1 MITFAELGLND
12 EILQAIK
19 TLGFETPTP
28 IQAKSIPHL
37 ISSSQDLVAF
47 AQTGT
52 GKTGAFGLPT
62 IHLTKVEDKRTQTLI
77 LCPTRELCIQITK
90 DLKSYSKHIK
100 GLGIVAVYGGASSET
115 QIKELRTAAQVV
127 VATPGRAK
135 DLIKR
140 KKLLLANVERVVLD
154 EADEM
159 LNMGFKEDLDAILA
173 ETMSHKQT
181 MLFSATMSPE
191 ILRLTKTYMKDPLE
205 IAASRMNTGA
215 ENVQH
220 IYYMVQAKH
229 RYEVLKRIA
238 DSNPNI
244 YGLIF
249 CRTRQETKDTAHKF
263 MHDGYNADALHGELS
278 QAQRDEVMGRFRAG
292 KLQILVATDVA
303 ARGLDINDLTHVVN
317 YNLPD
322 DSEVYI
328 HRSGRTGRA
337 GKSGVS
343 IAIIHTREIGK
354 IRAIENKF
362 KVKFTKELVPS
373 GKDICSMQLLS
384 LIDKIEKVQV
394 DEKQIGPFM
403 PAIYEKLEWLSREEL
418 IKHFVSAEFN
428 RFLTYYKHAVDINV
442 SANDKPV
449 RIERPGRRDRSTR
462 NIDGPERV
470 DRSERGVKPDRSVRP
485 DRNSKQGRGERK
497 ESNGGNFRER
507 PVHTRLFI
515 NLGMKNDLTPTRL
528 IGLINH
534 TLKSNEADV
543 GAIEIMKKFS
553 FFDIE
558 QGVVN
563 ELVEKLHGI
572 EHEGVEVQLEVST
585 DKPTPLPTKKK
596 KYSKQKEYSISQ
608 GGRRSNRGS
617 KSAPSPRR
625 SRKK

>member
-1 MITFAELGLND
+1 MTTFADLGLNED
-12 EILQAIK
+12 ILKSIQEI
-19 TLGFETPTP
+19 GFETPTP
-28 IQAKSIPHL
+28 IQNKTIPHL
-37 ISSSQDLVAF
+37 LSSTKDLVAF

-52 GKTGAFGLPT
+52 GKTGAFGIPALQ
-62 IHLTKVEDKRTQTLI
+62 LTKAEDKRTQTLI

-90 DLKSYSKHIK
+90 DMQSYSKHMSGI
-100 GLGIVAVYGGASSET
+100 GIVAVYGGASMDT
-115 QIKELRTAAQVV
+115 QIRALKKAAQVV

-135 DLIKR
+135 DLIRRKR
-140 KKLLLANVERVVLD
+140 LQLGSVERVILD

-173 ETMSHKQT
+173 ETSETKQT
-181 MLFSATMSPE
+181 LLFSATMSRE
-191 ILRLTKTYMKDPLE
+191 VQRMTKTYMSDPVE
-205 IAASRMNTGA
+205 IAASKMNTGA
-215 ENVQH
+215 VNVTH
-220 IYYMVQAKH
+220 VYYMVQAKN

-238 DSNPNI
+238 DSNPEI
-244 YGLIF
+244 YGLVF

-278 QAQRDEVMGRFRAG
+278 QAQRDEVMGRFRSK

-337 GKSGVS
+337 GKKGIS
-343 IAIIHTREIGK
+343 IAIIHTREYGK
-354 IRAIENKF
+354 IRAIESKF
-362 KVKFTKELVPS
+362 KLKFTKELVPT
-373 GKDICSMQLLS
+373 GKDICSKQLYS
-384 LIDKIEKVQV
+384 LIDKIEKVEV

-428 RFLTYYKHAVDINV
+428 RFLTYYKHAVDVNV
-442 SANDKPV
+442 SASDKPE
-449 RIERPGRRDRSTR
+449 RGERPGRRDRNKRGDRGDRGDRQDGGSRDR
-462 NIDGPERV
+462 NK
-470 DRSERGVKPDRSVRP
+470 RGDRP
-485 DRNSKQGRGERK
+485 DTKRESGPRK
-497 ESNGGNFRER
+497 TTF
-507 PVHTRLFI
+507 TRLFI

-528 IGLINH
+528 IGLINK
-534 TLKSNEADV
+534 TLNSNEADV
-543 GAIEIMKKFS
+543 GAIEIMKKFA

-563 ELVEKLHGI
+563 KLVEKLHGQ
-572 EHEGVEVQLEVST
+572 EHEGVNVQLEVST
-585 DKPTPLPTKKK
+585 DKPTPLPTKKTK
-596 KYSKQKEYSISQ
+596 FSKQKEYGVSQ
-608 GGRRSNRGS
+608 GGRRGDRGK
-617 KSAPSPRR
+617 KSGSSPRR

>member
-1 MITFAELGLND
+1 MNAFAQLGLND
-12 EILQAIK
+12 DIVQAIQK
-19 TLGFETPTP
+19 LGFENPTP
-28 IQAKSIPHL
+28 IQEKSIPHL
-37 ISSSQDLVAF
+37 LTSTQDLVAF

-52 GKTGAFGLPT
+52 GKTGAFGLPAV
-62 IHLTKVEDKRTQTLI
+62 HLSKPEDKRTQTLI
-77 LCPTRELCIQITK
+77 LCPTRELCIQISK
-90 DLKSYSKHIK
+90 DLNNFAKNIK
-100 GLGIVAVYGGASSET
+100 GIGVVPVYGGAPIDT
-115 QIKELRTAAQVV
+115 QLKALRKAAQIV

-140 KKLLLANVERVVLD
+140 KRLLLGNVERVVLD

-173 ETMSHKQT
+173 ETSATKQT
-181 MLFSATMSPE
+181 LLFSATMSRE
-191 ILRLTKTYMKDPLE
+191 VQRMTKTYMDNPIE
-205 IAASRMNTGA
+205 IAATKMNTGA
-215 ENVQH
+215 VNVKH
-220 IYYMVQAKH
+220 IYYMVQAKN

-244 YGLIF
+244 YGLVF

-278 QAQRDEVMGRFRAG
+278 QAQRDEVMKRFRS
-292 KLQILVATDVA
+292 KKIQILVATDVA

-337 GKSGVS
+337 GKSGIS
-343 IAIIHTREIGK
+343 IAIIHTREYGK

-362 KVKFTKELVPS
+362 KLKFTKELVPT
-373 GKDICSMQLLS
+373 GKDICSKQLYS
-384 LIDKIEKVQV
+384 LIDKIEKVDV

-428 RFLTYYKHAVDINV
+428 RFLTYYKHATDINV
-442 SANDKPV
+442 SADAKPQ
-449 RIERPGRRDRSTR
+449 RGERPGRRDRNKR
-462 NIDGPERV
+462 GDRV
-470 DRSERGVKPDRSVRP
+470 DSQRE
-485 DRNSKQGRGERK
+485 QGPHHK
-497 ESNGGNFRER
+497 TF
-507 PVHTRLFI
+507 TRLFI

-528 IGLINH
+528 IGLINK
-534 TLKSNEADV
+534 TLNSNEADV
-543 GAIEIMKKFS
+543 GAIEIMKKFA

-563 ELVEKLHGI
+563 TLVDKLHGQ
-572 EHEGVEVQLEVST
+572 EHEGVKVQLEVST
-585 DKPTPLPTKKK
+585 EKPTPLPTKKK
-596 KYSKQKEYSISQ
+596 KFSKQKEYGMSKS
-608 GGRRSNRGS
+608 GRRGS
-617 KSAPSPRR
+617 RSKKSGISPRR

>member
-1 MITFAELGLND
+1 MNTFAELGLND
-12 EILQAIK
+12 EILQA
-19 TLGFETPTP
+19 TEELGFETPTP
-28 IQAKSIPHL
+28 IQTKTIPHL
-37 ISSSQDLVAF
+37 LTSTQDLVAF

-52 GKTGAFGLPT
+52 GKTGAFGLPA
-62 IHLTKVEDKRTQTLI
+62 IHLTKAEDKRTQTLI

-90 DLKSYSKHIK
+90 DLKNYAKHLQGI
-100 GLGIVAVYGGASSET
+100 GIVAVYGGASSDT
-115 QIKELRTAAQVV
+115 QIRELRKASQIV

-140 KKLLLANVERVVLD
+140 KRLLLNNVERVVLD

-173 ETMSHKQT
+173 ETLPTKQT
-181 MLFSATMSPE
+181 LLFSATMSKE
-191 ILRLTKTYMKDPLE
+191 ILRMTKTYMKNPLE
-205 IAASRMNTGA
+205 IAAAKMNTGA
-215 ENVQH
+215 DNVKH
-220 IYYMVQAKH
+220 IYYMVQAKN

-244 YGLIF
+244 YGLVF

-278 QAQRDEVMGRFRAG
+278 QAQRDEVMGRFRSR

-337 GKSGVS
+337 GKSGTS
-343 IAIIHTREIGK
+343 IAIIHTREFGK
-354 IRAIENKF
+354 IRSIESKF
-362 KVKFTKELVPS
+362 KLKFTKELVPT
-373 GKDICSMQLLS
+373 GKDICTKQLYS
-384 LIDKIEKVQV
+384 LIDKIEKIQV
-394 DEKQIGPFM
+394 DNKQIEPFM

-428 RFLTYYKHAVDINV
+428 RFLAYYKHAQDINV
-442 SANDKPV
+442 SASDKPE
-449 RIERPGRRDRSTR
+449 RGERPGRRDRSTR
-462 NIDGPERV
+462 G
-470 DRSERGVKPDRSVRP
+470 DRPTRSDRPARGEKPDRG
-485 DRNSKQGRGERK
+485 DQGSK
-497 ESNGGNFRER
+497 R

-528 IGLINH
+528 IGLINK
-534 TLKSNEADV
+534 TLNSNGADV

-558 QGVVN
+558 QDVVSQ
-563 ELVEKLHGI
+563 LVEKLHGS
-572 EHEGVEVQLEVST
+572 EHEGVQVQVEVSS
-585 DKPTPLPTKKK
+585 DKPTPLPRKKEK
-596 KYSKQKEYSISQ
+596 FSKQKEYGVSQ
-608 GGRRSNRGS
+608 GGRRSNRGKRS
-617 KSAPSPRR
+617 GVSPRR

>member
-1 MITFAELGLND
+1 MNTFAELGLND
-12 EILQAIK
+12 EILQA
-19 TLGFETPTP
+19 TQELGFETPTP

-37 ISSSQDLVAF
+37 LTSTQDLVAF

-52 GKTGAFGLPT
+52 GKTGAFGLPA
-62 IHLTKVEDKRTQTLI
+62 IHLTKPEDKRTQTLI

-90 DLKSYSKHIK
+90 DLKSFSKNLKQI
-100 GLGIVAVYGGASSET
+100 GVVAVYGGASSDT
-115 QIKELRTAAQVV
+115 QIRELRKAAQIV

-135 DLIKR
+135 DLIRRKR
-140 KKLLLANVERVVLD
+140 LLLGNVERVVLD

-159 LNMGFKEDLDAILA
+159 LNMGFKEDLDAILS
-173 ETMSHKQT
+173 ETLPTKQT
-181 MLFSATMSPE
+181 LLFSATMSKE
-191 ILRLTKTYMKDPLE
+191 ILRMTKQYMRDPLE
-205 IAASRMNTGA
+205 IAAARMNSGA
-215 ENVQH
+215 DNVKH
-220 IYYMVQAKH
+220 IYYMVQAKN

-244 YGLIF
+244 YGLVF

-278 QAQRDEVMGRFRAG
+278 QAQRDEVMGRFRSR

-337 GKSGVS
+337 GKSGTS
-343 IAIIHTREIGK
+343 IAIIHTRELGK
-354 IRAIENKF
+354 IRSIEGKF
-362 KVKFTKELVPS
+362 KLKFTKELVPT
-373 GKDICSMQLLS
+373 GKDICTKQLYS
-384 LIDKIEKVQV
+384 LIDKIEKIQV
-394 DEKQIGPFM
+394 DNKQIEPFM

-428 RFLTYYKHAVDINV
+428 RFLAYYKHAQDINV
-442 SANDKPV
+442 SVGDKPL
-449 RIERPGRRDRSTR
+449 RGERPGRRDRS
-462 NIDGPERV
+462 
-470 DRSERGVKPDRSVRP
+470 K
-485 DRNSKQGRGERK
+485 RGEKPARDRQD
-497 ESNGGNFRER
+497 SRSARRR
-507 PVHTRLFI
+507 PVHKRLFI

-528 IGLINH
+528 IGLINK
-534 TLKSNEADV
+534 TLNSNEADV

-558 QGVVN
+558 QGVVDR
-563 ELVEKLHGI
+563 LVDNLNGS
-572 EHEGVEVQLEVST
+572 EHEGVKVQLEIST
-585 DKPTPLPTKKK
+585 DKPTPLPRKKEK
-596 KYSKQKEYSISQ
+596 FSKQKEYGMSQ
-608 GGRRSNRGS
+608 SGRRNKRS
-617 KSAPSPRR
+617 KKSGTSARR

>member
-1 MITFAELGLND
+1 MNAFAQLGLYD
-12 EILQAIK
+12 DIVQAIQE
-19 TLGFETPTP
+19 LGFENPTP
-28 IQAKSIPHL
+28 IQEKTIPHL
-37 ISSSQDLVAF
+37 LSSTQDLVAF

-52 GKTGAFGLPT
+52 GKTGAFGLPAV
-62 IHLTKVEDKRTQTLI
+62 HLTKPEDKRTQTLI
-77 LCPTRELCIQITK
+77 LCPTRELCIQISK
-90 DLKSYSKHIK
+90 DLNNYAKHIK
-100 GLGIVAVYGGASSET
+100 DIGVVAVYGGAAIDT
-115 QIKELRTAAQVV
+115 QIRALRKSAQIV

-140 KKLLLANVERVVLD
+140 KRLLLGNVERVVLD

-173 ETMSHKQT
+173 ETSTTKQT
-181 MLFSATMSPE
+181 LLFSATMSKE
-191 ILRLTKTYMKDPLE
+191 VLRMTKTYMRDPIE
-205 IAASRMNTGA
+205 IAATKMNTGA
-215 ENVQH
+215 VNVRH
-220 IYYMVQAKH
+220 IYYMVQAKN

-244 YGLIF
+244 YGLVF

-278 QAQRDEVMGRFRAG
+278 QAQRDEVMGRFRSK

-337 GKSGVS
+337 GKKGIS
-343 IAIIHTREIGK
+343 IAIIHTREYGK
-354 IRAIENKF
+354 IRSIENKF
-362 KVKFTKELVPS
+362 KLKFTKELVPT
-373 GKDICSMQLLS
+373 GKDICSKQLYS
-384 LIDKIEKVQV
+384 LIDKIEKVEV
-394 DEKQIGPFM
+394 DDKQIGPFM
-403 PAIYEKLEWLSREEL
+403 PAIYKKLEWLSREEL

-428 RFLTYYKHAVDINV
+428 RFLAYYKHATDINV
-442 SANDKPV
+442 STGDKPE
-449 RIERPGRRDRSTR
+449 RGERPGRRDRSKHGDRKDSRREQGPR
-462 NIDGPERV
+462 N
-470 DRSERGVKPDRSVRP
+470 KT
-485 DRNSKQGRGERK
+485 
-497 ESNGGNFRER
+497 F
-507 PVHTRLFI
+507 TRLFI

-528 IGLINH
+528 IGLINK
-534 TLKSNEADV
+534 TLNSNDADV
-543 GAIEIMKKFS
+543 GAIEIMKKFA

-563 ELVEKLHGI
+563 KLVDKLHGQ
-572 EHEGVEVQLEVST
+572 EHEGVKVQLEVST

-596 KYSKQKEYSISQ
+596 KFSKQKEYGMSQ
-608 GGRRSNRGS
+608 KGRRSNRDK
-617 KSAPSPRR
+617 KSGTSPRR

>member
-1 MITFAELGLND
+1 MNAFAQLGLND
-12 EILQAIK
+12 DIVQAIQK
-19 TLGFETPTP
+19 LGFENPTP
-28 IQAKSIPHL
+28 IQEKTIPHL
-37 ISSSQDLVAF
+37 LTSTQDLVAF

-52 GKTGAFGLPT
+52 GKTGAFGLPAV
-62 IHLTKVEDKRTQTLI
+62 HLTKPEDKRTQTLI

-90 DLKSYSKHIK
+90 DLNNFAKNIK
-100 GLGIVAVYGGASSET
+100 EIGVVAVYGGAPIDT
-115 QIKELRTAAQVV
+115 QIRALRKAAQIV

-140 KKLLLANVERVVLD
+140 KRLLLGNVERVVLD

-173 ETMSHKQT
+173 QTSATKQT
-181 MLFSATMSPE
+181 LLFSATMSKE
-191 ILRLTKTYMKDPLE
+191 VLRMTKTYMRDPIE
-205 IAASRMNTGA
+205 IAATKMNTGA
-215 ENVQH
+215 ANVKH
-220 IYYMVQAKH
+220 IYYMVQAKN

-238 DSNPNI
+238 DSTPNI
-244 YGLIF
+244 YGLVF

-278 QAQRDEVMGRFRAG
+278 QAQRDEVMGRFRSK

-337 GKSGVS
+337 GKKGIS
-343 IAIIHTREIGK
+343 IAIIHTREYGK
-354 IRAIENKF
+354 IRSIENKF
-362 KVKFTKELVPS
+362 KLKFAKELVPT
-373 GKDICSMQLLS
+373 GKDICTKQLYS
-384 LIDKIEKVQV
+384 LFDKIEKIEV

-428 RFLTYYKHAVDINV
+428 RFLAYYKHAADINV
-442 SANDKPV
+442 SANDKPE
-449 RIERPGRRDRSTR
+449 RGERPGRRDRNKRGDKLDSR
-462 NIDGPERV
+462 RDSNKRGDRV
-470 DRSERGVKPDRSVRP
+470 DS
-485 DRNSKQGRGERK
+485 RK
-497 ESNGGNFRER
+497 EQGPHHKTF
-507 PVHTRLFI
+507 TRLFI

-528 IGLINH
+528 IGLINK
-534 TLKSNEADV
+534 TLNSNEADV
-543 GAIEIMKKFS
+543 GAIEIMKKFA

-563 ELVEKLHGI
+563 TLVDKLHGQ
-572 EHEGVEVQLEVST
+572 EHEGVKVQLEVST

-596 KYSKQKEYSISQ
+596 KLSKQKEYGMSQ
-608 GGRRSNRGS
+608 KGRRSNRGK
-617 KSAPSPRR
+617 KSGTSPRR

>member
-1 MITFAELGLND
+1 MNAFAQLGLND
-12 EILQAIK
+12 DIVQAIQK
-19 TLGFETPTP
+19 LGFENPTP
-28 IQAKSIPHL
+28 IQEKSIPHL
-37 ISSSQDLVAF
+37 LTSTQDLVAF

-52 GKTGAFGLPT
+52 GKTGAFGLPAV
-62 IHLTKVEDKRTQTLI
+62 HLSKPEDKRTQTHI
-77 LCPTRELCIQITK
+77 LCPTRELCIQISK
-90 DLKSYSKHIK
+90 DLNNFAKNIK
-100 GLGIVAVYGGASSET
+100 GIGVVPVYGGAPIDT
-115 QIKELRTAAQVV
+115 QLKALRKAAQIV

-140 KKLLLANVERVVLD
+140 KRLLLGNVERVVLD

-173 ETMSHKQT
+173 ETSATKQT
-181 MLFSATMSPE
+181 LLFSATMSRE
-191 ILRLTKTYMKDPLE
+191 VQRMTKTYMDNPIE
-205 IAASRMNTGA
+205 IAATKMNTGA
-215 ENVQH
+215 VNVKH
-220 IYYMVQAKH
+220 IYYMVQAKN

-244 YGLIF
+244 YGLVF

-278 QAQRDEVMGRFRAG
+278 QAQRDEVMKRFRS
-292 KLQILVATDVA
+292 KKIQILVATDVA

-337 GKSGVS
+337 GKSGIS
-343 IAIIHTREIGK
+343 IAIIHTREYGK

-362 KVKFTKELVPS
+362 KLKFTKELVPT
-373 GKDICSMQLLS
+373 GKDICSKQLYS
-384 LIDKIEKVQV
+384 LIDKIEKVDV

-428 RFLTYYKHAVDINV
+428 RFLTYYKHATDINV
-442 SANDKPV
+442 SADAKPQ
-449 RIERPGRRDRSTR
+449 RGERPGRRDRNKR
-462 NIDGPERV
+462 GDRV
-470 DRSERGVKPDRSVRP
+470 DSQRE
-485 DRNSKQGRGERK
+485 QGPHHK
-497 ESNGGNFRER
+497 TF
-507 PVHTRLFI
+507 TRLFI

-528 IGLINH
+528 IGLINK
-534 TLKSNEADV
+534 TLNSNEADV
-543 GAIEIMKKFS
+543 GAIEIMKKFA

-563 ELVEKLHGI
+563 TLVDKLHGQ
-572 EHEGVEVQLEVST
+572 EHEGVKVQLEVST
-585 DKPTPLPTKKK
+585 EKPTPLPTKKK
-596 KYSKQKEYSISQ
+596 KFSKQKEYGMSKS
-608 GGRRSNRGS
+608 GRRGS
-617 KSAPSPRR
+617 RSKKSGISPRR

>member
-1 MITFAELGLND
+1 MNAFAQLGLYD
-12 EILQAIK
+12 DIVLAVQEM
-19 TLGFETPTP
+19 GFEIPTP
-28 IQAKSIPHL
+28 IQEQTIPHL
-37 ISSSQDLVAF
+37 LTSTQDLVAF

-62 IHLTKVEDKRTQTLI
+62 IHLTKPEDKRTQTLI

-90 DLKSYSKHIK
+90 DLNNYAKHIK
-100 GLGIVAVYGGASSET
+100 EIEIVAVYGGASADT
-115 QIKELRTAAQVV
+115 QIKALRKGAQVV

-140 KKLLLANVERVVLD
+140 KRLLLGNVERVVLD

-159 LNMGFKEDLDAILA
+159 LNMGFKEDLDFILA
-173 ETMSHKQT
+173 ETSATKQT
-181 MLFSATMSPE
+181 LLFSATMSNE
-191 ILRLTKTYMKDPLE
+191 VLRMTKTYMKNPIE
-205 IAASRMNTGA
+205 IAATSMNTGA
-215 ENVQH
+215 VNVKH
-220 IYYMVQAKH
+220 IYYMVQAKN

-244 YGLIF
+244 YGLVF

-278 QAQRDEVMGRFRAG
+278 QVQRDEVMGRFRSK

-337 GKSGVS
+337 GKNGIS
-343 IAIIHTREIGK
+343 IAIIHTRELGK
-354 IRAIENKF
+354 IRSIESKF
-362 KVKFTKELVPS
+362 KIKFSKELVPT
-373 GKDICSMQLLS
+373 GKDICTTQLYS
-384 LIDKIEKVQV
+384 LIDKIEKVEV

-403 PAIYEKLEWLSREEL
+403 PAIYEKLEWLTREEL

-428 RFLTYYKHAVDINV
+428 RFLSYYKHATDINV
-442 SANDKPV
+442 SASDKPE
-449 RIERPGRRDRSTR
+449 RGERPGRRDRSTR
-462 NIDGPERV
+462 GDRSESSRG
-470 DRSERGVKPDRSVRP
+470 DRSERKRGD
-485 DRNSKQGRGERK
+485 KQDSRRDQSPGK
-497 ESNGGNFRER
+497 TTF
-507 PVHTRLFI
+507 TRLFI

-528 IGLINH
+528 IGLINK
-534 TLKSNEADV
+534 TMNSNGANV

-558 QGVVN
+558 QGAVDQ
-563 ELVEKLHGI
+563 LVERLDGQ
-572 EHEGVEVQLEVST
+572 EHEGVKVQVEISS
-585 DKPTPLPTKKK
+585 DKPTPLPTKKGK
-596 KYSKQKEYSISQ
+596 FSKQKEYGMSQ
-608 GGRRSNRGS
+608 GGHRGNRSK
-617 KSAPSPRR
+617 KSGVSPRR

>member
-1 MITFAELGLND
+1 MNTFAELGLYD
-12 EILQAIK
+12 EILQAIQE
-19 TLGFETPTP
+19 LGFETPTP
-28 IQAKSIPHL
+28 IQAKTIPHL
-37 ISSSQDLVAF
+37 LSSTQDLVAF

-52 GKTGAFGLPT
+52 GKTGAFGLPA
-62 IHLTKVEDKRTQTLI
+62 IHLTKAEDKRTQTLI

-90 DLKSYSKHIK
+90 DLKNFSKH
-100 GLGIVAVYGGASSET
+100 LTGIGVVAVYGGASSDT
-115 QIKELRTAAQVV
+115 QIRELRKASQIV

-135 DLIKR
+135 DLIRRKR
-140 KKLLLANVERVVLD
+140 LLLNNVERVVLD

-173 ETMSHKQT
+173 ETLPTKQT
-181 MLFSATMSPE
+181 LLFSATMSKE
-191 ILRLTKTYMKDPLE
+191 ILRMTKTYMRDPLE
-205 IAASRMNTGA
+205 IAAARMNTGA
-215 ENVQH
+215 ENVKH
-220 IYYMVQAKH
+220 IYYMVQAKN

-244 YGLIF
+244 YGLVF

-278 QAQRDEVMGRFRAG
+278 QAQRDEVMGRFRSR

-337 GKSGVS
+337 GKSGTS
-343 IAIIHTREIGK
+343 IAIIHTREHGK
-354 IRAIENKF
+354 IRSIENKF
-362 KVKFTKELVPS
+362 KIKFTKELVPT
-373 GKDICSMQLLS
+373 GKDICTKQLYS
-384 LIDKIEKVQV
+384 LIDKIEKIKV
-394 DEKQIGPFM
+394 DNKQIEPFM

-428 RFLTYYKHAVDINV
+428 RFLAYYKHAQDINV
-442 SANDKPV
+442 NAGDKPE
-449 RIERPGRRDRSTR
+449 RGERPGRRDRSKRGDRQNTR
-462 NIDGPERV
+462 SN
-470 DRSERGVKPDRSVRP
+470 
-485 DRNSKQGRGERK
+485 QGRR
-497 ESNGGNFRER
+497 R
-507 PVHTRLFI
+507 PIHTRLFI

-528 IGLINH
+528 IGLINK
-534 TLKSNEADV
+534 TLNSNEADV

-558 QGVVN
+558 QGVVDQ
-563 ELVEKLHGI
+563 LVDKLHGS
-572 EHEGVEVQLEVST
+572 EHEGVQVQLEVST
-585 DKPTPLPTKKK
+585 DKPTPLPRKKDKFSKKK
-596 KYSKQKEYSISQ
+596 EYGMSQ
-608 GGRRSNRGS
+608 GGRRNSRG
-617 KSAPSPRR
+617 KKKAVSARR

>member
-1 MITFAELGLND
+1 MNAFAQLGLNED
-12 EILQAIK
+12 IVQAVK
-19 TLGFETPTP
+19 ELGFENPTP
-28 IQAKSIPHL
+28 IQEQTIPHL
-37 ISSSQDLVAF
+37 LTSTQDLVAF

-52 GKTGAFGLPT
+52 GKTGAFGLPAV
-62 IHLTKVEDKRTQTLI
+62 HLTNPEDKRTQTLI
-77 LCPTRELCIQITK
+77 LCPTRELCIQISK
-90 DLKSYSKHIK
+90 DLNNFAKHIK
-100 GLGIVAVYGGASSET
+100 DIGVVAVYGGAAIDT
-115 QIKELRTAAQVV
+115 QIKALRNSAQIV

-140 KKLLLANVERVVLD
+140 KRLILSNVERVILD

-173 ETMSHKQT
+173 ETSATKQT
-181 MLFSATMSPE
+181 LLFSATMSQE
-191 ILRLTKTYMKDPLE
+191 VQRMTKTYMTDPIE
-205 IAASRMNTGA
+205 IAATKMNTGA
-215 ENVQH
+215 VNVRH
-220 IYYMVQAKH
+220 IYYMVQAKN

-244 YGLIF
+244 YGLVF

-278 QAQRDEVMGRFRAG
+278 QAQRDEVMKRFRS
-292 KLQILVATDVA
+292 KKIQILVATDVA

-337 GKSGVS
+337 GKNGIS
-343 IAIIHTREIGK
+343 IAIIHTREYGK

-362 KVKFTKELVPS
+362 KINFTKELVPT
-373 GKDICSMQLLS
+373 GKDICTKQLYS
-384 LIDKIEKVQV
+384 LIDKIEKVDV

-428 RFLTYYKHAVDINV
+428 RFLTYYKHATDINV
-442 SANDKPV
+442 SVEDKPE
-449 RIERPGRRDRSTR
+449 RGERPARRDRNKR
-462 NIDGPERV
+462 GDRV
-470 DRSERGVKPDRSVRP
+470 DSRRE
-485 DRNSKQGRGERK
+485 QGPHHK
-497 ESNGGNFRER
+497 TF
-507 PVHTRLFI
+507 TRLFI

-528 IGLINH
+528 IGLINK
-534 TLKSNEADV
+534 TLNSNEADV
-543 GAIEIMKKFS
+543 GAIEIMKKFA

-563 ELVEKLHGI
+563 TLVEKLHGR
-572 EHEGVEVQLEVST
+572 EHEGVTVQLEVST
-585 DKPTPLPTKKK
+585 DKPTPLPTKSKK
-596 KYSKQKEYSISQ
+596 FSKQKEYGMSQ
-608 GGRRSNRGS
+608 GGRRGS
-617 KSAPSPRR
+617 RNKKTGISPRR

>member
-1 MITFAELGLND
+1 MNAFAQLGLYD
-12 EILQAIK
+12 DIVQAIQD
-19 TLGFETPTP
+19 LGFETPTP
-28 IQAKSIPHL
+28 IQEKTIPHL
-37 ISSSQDLVAF
+37 LSSTQDLVAF

-52 GKTGAFGLPT
+52 GKTGAFGLPAV
-62 IHLTKVEDKRTQTLI
+62 HLTKPEDKRTQTLI

-90 DLKSYSKHIK
+90 DLKNYAKHIK
-100 GLGIVAVYGGASSET
+100 EIGVVAVYGGAAIDT
-115 QIKELRTAAQVV
+115 QIRALRKSAQIV

-140 KKLLLANVERVVLD
+140 KRLLLGSVERVVLD

-173 ETMSHKQT
+173 ETSATKQT
-181 MLFSATMSPE
+181 LLFSATMSKE
-191 ILRLTKTYMKDPLE
+191 VLRMTKTYMKDPLE
-205 IAASRMNTGA
+205 IAATKMNTGA
-215 ENVQH
+215 VNVRH

-244 YGLIF
+244 YGLVF

-278 QAQRDEVMGRFRAG
+278 QAQRDEVMGRFRAK

-337 GKSGVS
+337 GKKGIS
-343 IAIIHTREIGK
+343 IAIIHTRELGK
-354 IRAIENKF
+354 IRSIENKF
-362 KVKFTKELVPS
+362 KLKFTGELVPT
-373 GKDICSMQLLS
+373 GKDICTKQLYS
-384 LIDKIEKVQV
+384 LIDKIEKVEV
-394 DEKQIGPFM
+394 DDKQIGPFM

-428 RFLTYYKHAVDINV
+428 RFLAYYKHAVDINV
-442 SANDKPV
+442 TASDRPERGA
-449 RIERPGRRDRSTR
+449 RPGRRDRKKRGDRLDSR
-462 NIDGPERV
+462 HEQGPQN
-470 DRSERGVKPDRSVRP
+470 KT
-485 DRNSKQGRGERK
+485 
-497 ESNGGNFRER
+497 F
-507 PVHTRLFI
+507 TRLFI

-528 IGLINH
+528 IGLVNK
-534 TLKSNEADV
+534 TLNSNEADI
-543 GAIEIMKKFS
+543 GAIEIMKKFA

-558 QGVVN
+558 QGVV
-563 ELVEKLHGI
+563 EKLVAKLDGQ
-572 EHEGVEVQLEVST
+572 EHEGVKVQLEIST

-596 KYSKQKEYSISQ
+596 KSSKQKEYGMSQ
-608 GGRRSNRGS
+608 RGRHSNRGK
-617 KSAPSPRR
+617 KSGLSPRR

>member
-1 MITFAELGLND
+1 MNAFAQLGLND
-12 EILQAIK
+12 DIVQAIQK
-19 TLGFETPTP
+19 LGFENPTP
-28 IQAKSIPHL
+28 IQEKSIPHL
-37 ISSSQDLVAF
+37 LTSTQDLVAF

-52 GKTGAFGLPT
+52 GKTGAFGLPAV
-62 IHLTKVEDKRTQTLI
+62 HLSKPEDKRTQTLI
-77 LCPTRELCIQITK
+77 LCPTRELCIQISK
-90 DLKSYSKHIK
+90 DLNNFAKNIK
-100 GLGIVAVYGGASSET
+100 GIGVVPVYGGAPIDT
-115 QIKELRTAAQVV
+115 QLKALRKAAQIV

-140 KKLLLANVERVVLD
+140 KRLLLGNVERVVLD
-154 EADEM
+154 EADEI

-173 ETMSHKQT
+173 ETSATKQT
-181 MLFSATMSPE
+181 LLFSATMSRE
-191 ILRLTKTYMKDPLE
+191 VQRMTKTYMDNPIE
-205 IAASRMNTGA
+205 IAATKMNTGA
-215 ENVQH
+215 VNVKH
-220 IYYMVQAKH
+220 IYYMVQAKN

-244 YGLIF
+244 YGLVF

-278 QAQRDEVMGRFRAG
+278 QAQRDEVMKRFRS
-292 KLQILVATDVA
+292 KKIQILVATDVA

-337 GKSGVS
+337 GKSGIS
-343 IAIIHTREIGK
+343 IAIIHTREYGK

-362 KVKFTKELVPS
+362 KLKFTKELVPT
-373 GKDICSMQLLS
+373 GKDICSKQLYS
-384 LIDKIEKVQV
+384 LIDKIEKVDV

-428 RFLTYYKHAVDINV
+428 RFLTYYKHATDINV
-442 SANDKPV
+442 SADAKPQ
-449 RIERPGRRDRSTR
+449 RGERPGRRDRNKR
-462 NIDGPERV
+462 GDRV
-470 DRSERGVKPDRSVRP
+470 DSQRE
-485 DRNSKQGRGERK
+485 QGPHHK
-497 ESNGGNFRER
+497 TF
-507 PVHTRLFI
+507 TRLFI

-528 IGLINH
+528 IGLINK
-534 TLKSNEADV
+534 TLNSNEADV
-543 GAIEIMKKFS
+543 GAIEIMKKFA

-563 ELVEKLHGI
+563 TLVDKLHGQ
-572 EHEGVEVQLEVST
+572 EHEGVKVQLEVST
-585 DKPTPLPTKKK
+585 EKPTPLPTKKK
-596 KYSKQKEYSISQ
+596 KFSKQKEYGMSKS
-608 GGRRSNRGS
+608 GRRGS
-617 KSAPSPRR
+617 RSKKSGISPRR